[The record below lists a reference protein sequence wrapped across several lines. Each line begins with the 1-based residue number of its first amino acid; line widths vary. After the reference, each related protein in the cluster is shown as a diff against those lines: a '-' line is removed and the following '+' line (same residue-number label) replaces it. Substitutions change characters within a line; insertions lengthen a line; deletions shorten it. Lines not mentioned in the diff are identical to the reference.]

1 LEHRLRDTTENLGG
15 KDIRR
20 KKPRTSIAVTQQS
33 ATPATI
39 YALASAGGRA
49 GIAVIRVSGPGAA
62 AALTAL
68 AGDGGAGARRQPR
81 RATRAQLCDPY
92 HDSGTSEPIDD
103 GLVIWFPAPESYTGE
118 DVAEFHIHG
127 GPAVITGV
135 LEALAA
141 MAGLRMA
148 EPGEFTRRAFENGK
162 MDLTAAEGLADLIEA
177 ETSAQRK
184 QALRQLEGEL
194 GRLYEDWRHRLL
206 GALAHGEAGIDFSD
220 EDLPAGIEAEARKD
234 VAQLERDLAG
244 HLKDGRRG
252 ERLRDGFHIAIIGPP
267 NAGKSSLLNQLA
279 RRDAAIVSATAG
291 TTRDVI
297 EVHLDLGGYPVT
309 VADTAGL
316 RDLGEEGQGGR
327 VGGDHEIEA
336 EGIRRARVHAHNADL
351 RLAVFDAEAWPEPDP
366 ATVELVD
373 DSTIVVINK
382 CDLVSLTAP
391 LDTPLAVNGQ
401 TALAISALTG
411 DGIEALLAA
420 ITERVAALMNASSS
434 PAPALTRTRHREALE
449 ECRAALGRFLA
460 SEPGAGTPE
469 LAAEDL
475 RLAARALGRITGRV
489 DVDEVL
495 DVIFRDF
502 CIGK

>member
-1 LEHRLRDTTENLGG
+1 MS
-15 KDIRR
+15 
-20 KKPRTSIAVTQQS
+20 PQ
-33 ATPATI
+33 TI

-49 GIAVIRVSGPGAA
+49 GIAVIRVSGPEAA

-68 AGDGGAGARRQPR
+68 AGNGGAAAQDHPR
-81 RATRAQLCDPY
+81 RATRALLDDP
-92 HDSGTSEPIDD
+92 GTSAPIDD
-103 GLVIWFPAPESYTGE
+103 GLVIWFPAPNSFTGE
-118 DVAEFHIHG
+118 DVSEFHLHG

-148 EPGEFTRRAFENGK
+148 TPGEFTRRAFENGK
-162 MDLTAAEGLADLIEA
+162 MDLTAAEGLADLIDA
-177 ETSAQRK
+177 ETVAQRR

-194 GRLYEDWRHRLL
+194 GRLYEDWRQRLL

-220 EDLPAGIEAEARKD
+220 EDLPAGIEAAARKD
-234 VAQLERDLAG
+234 VAQLERAIAD

-252 ERLRDGFHIAIIGPP
+252 ERLRDGYHIAIIGPP

-279 RRDAAIVSATAG
+279 RRDAAIVSSTAG

-316 RDLGEEGQGGR
+316 RDVGEKGDTVQGSGN
-327 VGGDHEIEA
+327 DEIEA
-336 EGIRRARVHAHNADL
+336 EGIRRARAHAADADL
-351 RLAVFDAEAWPEPDP
+351 RLAVFDGEAWPEADP
-366 ATVELVD
+366 ATVGLVD

-382 CDLVSLTAP
+382 CDLAP
-391 LDTPLAVNGQ
+391 LAAPLAVNEQ
-401 TALAISALTG
+401 AALAISALTG
-411 DGIEALLAA
+411 DGIEGLLET
-420 ITERVAALMNASSS
+420 ITERVAALMNAAAS

-460 SEPGAGTPE
+460 LEAGAGTPE

-489 DVDEVL
+489 DVDDVL

>member
-1 LEHRLRDTTENLGG
+1 M
-15 KDIRR
+15 
-20 KKPRTSIAVTQQS
+20 SSQ
-33 ATPATI
+33 TI

-49 GIAVIRVSGPGAA
+49 GIAVVRVSGPQAS

-68 AGDGGAGARRQPR
+68 AATGGRQAVALPR
-81 RATRAQLCDPY
+81 KAIRAAINEP
-92 HDSGTSEPIDD
+92 STSERIDD
-103 GLVIWFPAPESYTGE
+103 GLVIWFPAPGSFTGE
-118 DVAEFHIHG
+118 DVAEFHLHG
-127 GPAVITGV
+127 GPAVISGV

-148 EPGEFTRRAFENGK
+148 TPGEFTRRAFENGK

-194 GRLYEDWRHRLL
+194 GRLYEDWRQRLL
-206 GALAHGEAGIDFSD
+206 AALAHGEAGIDFSD
-220 EDLPAGIEAEARKD
+220 EDLPAGIEVEARKD
-234 VAQLERDLAG
+234 VADLERDLAG

-252 ERLRDGFHIAIIGPP
+252 ERLRGGFQIAIIGPP

-279 RRDAAIVSATAG
+279 RRDAAIVSETAG

-316 RDLGEEGQGGR
+316 RDVGEDEK
-327 VGGDHEIEA
+327 IEA
-336 EGIRRARVHAHNADL
+336 EGIRRARAHAVDADL
-351 RLAVFDAEAWPEPDP
+351 RLAVFDGQSWPEADA
-366 ATVELVD
+366 ATMALVD
-373 DSTIVVINK
+373 ASAIVVINK
-382 CDLVSLTAP
+382 CDLSP
-391 LDTPLAVNGQ
+391 LPLRPEINGQ
-401 TALAISALTG
+401 PALAISALTG

-420 ITERVAALMNASSS
+420 VADRISGLMSASAS

-460 SEPGAGTPE
+460 AGPGTGMPE

-489 DVDEVL
+489 DVDDVL
-495 DVIFRDF
+495 EVIFRDF